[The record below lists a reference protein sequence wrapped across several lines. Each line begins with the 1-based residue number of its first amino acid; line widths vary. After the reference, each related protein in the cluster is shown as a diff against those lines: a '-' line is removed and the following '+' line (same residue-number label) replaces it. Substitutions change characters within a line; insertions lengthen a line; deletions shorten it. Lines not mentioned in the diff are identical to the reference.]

1 MTSTVTVPADRRD
14 DATMCRENADT
25 HRVIKGR
32 RWRISDPALDDA
44 VRQHL
49 VNELMDGRRAVKSAS
64 KADDPDAVTAA
75 RARVHAAK
83 VALGERGPA
92 WWEPMSAEDVATRVH
107 AFLSVIGDHLG
118 DIDETA
124 ARRHLRLDSHVR

>member
-1 MTSTVTVPADRRD
+1 MTATSDQRD
-14 DATMCRENADT
+14 DATTTRQSADT

-49 VNELMDGRRAVKSAS
+49 VNELMDARRAVKSAS
-64 KADDPDAVTAA
+64 GADDPDAETAA

-92 WWEPMSAEDVATRVH
+92 WWEPMTAEDIDTRVD
-107 AFLSVIGDHLG
+107 AFLAAIGDRLG
-118 DIDETA
+118 DVDDA
-124 ARRHLRLDSHVR
+124 SARRHLRLDSRVR